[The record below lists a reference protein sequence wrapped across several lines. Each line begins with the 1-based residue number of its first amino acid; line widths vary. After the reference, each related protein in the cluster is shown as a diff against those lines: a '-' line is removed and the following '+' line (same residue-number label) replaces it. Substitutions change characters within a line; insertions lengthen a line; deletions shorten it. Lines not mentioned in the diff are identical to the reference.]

1 MAITMSRRSDAHTRG
16 PCPCSSAGHSSPY
29 GLRCYAFSYQE
40 DDFRR
45 ELIPQDGSAI
55 KRTILACAEG
65 QISPER
71 GPAHHEFES
80 AAQHI
85 MSDSARRSHI
95 LTGALEQGLLHAE
108 HAPLV
113 AFLDWERVR
122 LNVAHLMRA
131 FPADIPVLHAFAVKA
146 NPLVPVLERLG
157 ELGMGAEVAS
167 DGEFTAAISAGI
179 DPSRLVFDSPAKSW
193 GELRRALGHGAA
205 LNVDNFQEL
214 ARVRSILAETGS
226 ESEIGIRLNPQVG
239 AGAIAAMSTASAH
252 SKFGVPLRDPGMRE
266 QLIEAYLASP
276 WLRRAHTHVGS
287 QGCPLPLIAEG
298 VHELVRFA
306 DEVNTRAGYAQI
318 RTLDI
323 GGGLPVDF
331 ETDNPVSA
339 FGDYVAA
346 LEEGAPRLFSGD
358 YELVT
363 EFGRSILAKHGFIAA
378 HVEYTKEVGGRRVA
392 ITHAGAQIATRTVFM
407 PDAWPLRVEGFGP
420 GGAVKTTAQT
430 AVHDV
435 AGPCCFAGDLVA
447 RGRELPLLE
456 QGDIVAL
463 LDTGAYYASN
473 PFHYNSLPVPP
484 VYGVELDGAV
494 AEFSTIRAADFA
506 TV

>member
-1 MAITMSRRSDAHTRG
+1 
-16 PCPCSSAGHSSPY
+16 
-29 GLRCYAFSYQE
+29 
-40 DDFRR
+40 
-45 ELIPQDGSAI
+45 
-55 KRTILACAEG
+55 
-65 QISPER
+65 
-71 GPAHHEFES
+71 
-80 AAQHI
+80 
-85 MSDSARRSHI
+85 MSDTARRSHI
-95 LTGALEQGLLHAE
+95 LNLALEQGLLHEE

-113 AFLDWERVR
+113 AFLDWERVG
-122 LNVAHLMRA
+122 LNVDHLLRA
-131 FPADIPVLHAFAVKA
+131 FPTDIPVLHAFAVKA
-146 NPLVPVLERLG
+146 NPLVPVLARLG

-167 DGEFTAAISAGI
+167 DGELSAALAAGI
-179 DPSRLVFDSPAKSW
+179 APERLVFDSPAKSW
-193 GELRRALGHGAA
+193 GELRRALGLGTA

-214 ARVRSILAETGS
+214 ARVRAILGETGS
-226 ESEIGIRLNPQVG
+226 ESEIGIRINPQVG

-252 SKFGVPLRDPGMRE
+252 SKFGVPLRDPGVRE

-298 VHELVRFA
+298 VNELVRFA
-306 DEVNTRAGYAQI
+306 DEVNARAGYAQI

-331 ETDNPVSA
+331 ETDNPISA
-339 FGDYVAA
+339 FDDYVAA
-346 LEEGAPRLFSGD
+346 LEEGAPRIFSGD
-358 YELVT
+358 YEIVT

-378 HVEYTKEVGGRRVA
+378 FVEYTKEVGGRRVA
-392 ITHAGAQIATRTVFM
+392 ITHAGAQVATRTVFM
-407 PDAWPLRVEGFGP
+407 PEAWPLRVEGFNP
-420 GGAVKTTAQT
+420 SGAMKTTAQT

-484 VYGVELDGAV
+484 VYGVEFGDGT
-494 AEFSTIRAADFA
+494 AEFTTIRAADLV